1 MGQTEE
7 SRERVVTF
15 DSDYRGLRE
24 FIKRR
29 ATITA
34 LAKLVGLAKP

>member
-1 MGQTEE
+1 MTY
-7 SRERVVTF
+7 
-15 DSDYRGLRE
+15 DSDYRGRRA

-34 LAKLVGLAKP
+34 LAKLVALATP